1 MQSSLSRE
9 EAFDRRRN
17 THTHTHT
24 HILWALASHFP
35 NNLALLLYEKEE
47 KKEETQQQVLCLKIL
62 NLKEKRKTSTNE
74 R

>member
-24 HILWALASHFP
+24 SSGPFASHFP
-35 NNLALLLYEKEE
+35 NNLALLLYEKEK
-47 KKEETQQQVLCLKIL
+47 KKEETQQQVFCLKIL
-62 NLKEKRKTSTNE
+62 NLKEKRKTSTDE